1 MKTTSADSLV
11 KISGQLIAVDYISFD
26 WVLASSGRRN
36 LTNRE

>member
-26 WVLASSGRRN
+26 WVLASSGRWN